1 MDVKQYVIN
10 KGMETASI
18 EMMKLVIQ
26 EDISLSQNTKQEFI
40 STINMF
46 VVVEILKLQK
56 HLIHK
61 QMQKLMQ
68 LK

>member
-46 VVVEILKLQK
+46 STAKNMAEL
-56 HLIHK
+56 
-61 QMQKLMQ
+61 LM
-68 LK
+68 LFSGRM